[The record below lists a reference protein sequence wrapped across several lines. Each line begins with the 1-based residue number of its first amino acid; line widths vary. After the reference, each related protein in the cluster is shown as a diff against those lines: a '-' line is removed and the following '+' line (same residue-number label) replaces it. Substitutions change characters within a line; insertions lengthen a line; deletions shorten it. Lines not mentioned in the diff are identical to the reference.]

1 MAFPTT
7 GILDNFNRADENPL
21 VGATG
26 TEWGDRNTNDDL
38 SIETN
43 LVRGQT
49 VGTLASRY
57 WAAATF
63 GPDCEAYCSVNHT
76 PNTAADY
83 IRLWAR
89 IQNPGAVG
97 ETGYMMQWSNNTS
110 GARLFVETARE
121 TFTQLAQNASARYA
135 DGDVIGIEL
144 IGTSFK
150 LYQNGTSI
158 LSVTD
163 GTISLAGN
171 IALGGRGTSF
181 RWDDFGGGTIAGAA
195 AAKPKT
201 LMTLGVG

>member
-26 TEWGDRNTNDDL
+26 TEWGDRIANDDL

-63 GPDCEAYCSVNHT
+63 GPDCEAYCSINHT

-83 IRLWAR
+83 LRLWAR
-89 IQNPGAVG
+89 LQNPGAAN
-97 ETGYMMQWSNNTS
+97 ETGYMMQWSNDAN
-110 GARLFVETARE
+110 GARIFKETARE
-121 TFTQLAQNASARYA
+121 SYTQLAQASAARFTEA
-135 DGDVIGIEL
+135 DVIGIEL
-144 IGTSFK
+144 IGTTIR
-150 LYQNGTSI
+150 LYKNGTSV
-158 LSVTD
+158 LSTTD
-163 GTISLAGN
+163 ATTGTAGF

-181 RWDDFGGGTIAGAA
+181 RWDDFGGGTVVVPSTFVPRAII
-195 AAKPKT
+195 
-201 LMTLGVG
+201 L